1 MTLEVENVAKKALNL
16 SPSARAYLAKILLE
30 SIDYEEDFTISKEW
44 IDEIHRRCKE
54 LDDGEVVSID
64 GEEALGRLR
73 KKYETI

>member
-44 IDEIHRRCKE
+44 IDEIHRRCKQ
-54 LDDGEVVSID
+54 LDDGEVELID
-64 GEEALGRLR
+64 GEEALGALR

>member
-54 LDDGEVVSID
+54 LDDGEVELID